1 MSARSMLAAPA
12 AAYLSVQPAA
22 AGVTAMSP
30 GRLGA
35 VVAALLG
42 LTGVVIG
49 GLALARPAGRFGTRS
64 RRLISLTA
72 GLTAMALGALVVATS
87 DSGIGTGNGRG
98 GAFVALLLGL
108 TGVVMAG
115 LSLTRARRTG

>member
-1 MSARSMLAAPA
+1 MSARSLLAAPA

-35 VVAALLG
+35 IVAALLG

-49 GLALARPAGRFGTRS
+49 ALSLARPAGRFGTRS
-64 RRLISLTA
+64 RRLVSLAA

-108 TGVVMAG
+108 IGVAMAG